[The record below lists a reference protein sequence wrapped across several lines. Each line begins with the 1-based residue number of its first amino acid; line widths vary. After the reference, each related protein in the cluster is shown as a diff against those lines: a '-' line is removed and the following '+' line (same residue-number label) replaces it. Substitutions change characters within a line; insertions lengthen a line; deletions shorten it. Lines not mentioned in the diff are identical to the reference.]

1 MYNDFLTKENAMSD
15 KTLNLANTAI
25 FHLQLNTEDAIRFVA
40 RHASVD
46 SKVAG
51 TAIKEVMVGYKTRK

>member
-1 MYNDFLTKENAMSD
+1 MYNDFLTKGNSMSE
-15 KTLNLANTAI
+15 KTLNVANTAI

-46 SKVAG
+46 TKVAG
-51 TAIKEVMVGYKTRK
+51 SAIKEVLVGYKTRK